1 MNIAWIL
8 LFLVSA
14 GSLFHTYF
22 FYPLLLGVLSRKKS
36 SSRPLFQAEDQWP
49 RISILLSVFN
59 EEGVI
64 EQKLD
69 TLFQTDYPADRL
81 EIFIG
86 SDASFDRTNE
96 LVQSLVAGRKNV
108 HFEAF
113 PDRRGKPSVLND
125 LVALALES
133 TPASTDHLFL
143 ITDANVFLEPDTV
156 RMLARHFK
164 DPEIGL
170 VDAHMV
176 NTGQAATGIS
186 RSETQYIQLES
197 RIKYWEGQLWGT
209 MIGPFGGCY
218 LLRSDL
224 FDPIPPNF
232 LVDDFYIA
240 MRAFEKGAKAINDLE
255 ARCYEAVSHEIK
267 EEFRRKSR
275 IAAGNFQ
282 NLMTFRH
289 LWFPPRTALGFSFF
303 SHKILRW
310 LGPFF
315 LFFMFLSSFVL
326 ALQGNNLFL
335 GLFLFQLVL
344 WGLIPML
351 DYLLLRFGIHNFLLR
366 SIRYFFA
373 MNLALLAG
381 FFRFFR
387 GVHSGAW
394 DPPKRL

>member
-1 MNIAWIL
+1 
-8 LFLVSA
+8 
-14 GSLFHTYF
+14 
-22 FYPLLLGVLSRKKS
+22 
-36 SSRPLFQAEDQWP
+36 
-49 RISILLSVFN
+49 
-59 EEGVI
+59 
-64 EQKLD
+64 
-69 TLFQTDYPADRL
+69 
-81 EIFIG
+81 
-86 SDASFDRTNE
+86 
-96 LVQSLVAGRKNV
+96 
-108 HFEAF
+108 
-113 PDRRGKPSVLND
+113 
-125 LVALALES
+125 
-133 TPASTDHLFL
+133 
-143 ITDANVFLEPDTV
+143 
-156 RMLARHFK
+156 
-164 DPEIGL
+164 
-170 VDAHMV
+170 
-176 NTGQAATGIS
+176 
-186 RSETQYIQLES
+186 
-197 RIKYWEGQLWGT
+197 

-240 MRAFEKGAKAINDLE
+240 MRAFEKNARAINDLD

-282 NLMTFRH
+282 NLVTFRH
-289 LWFPPRTALGFSFF
+289 LWFPPLTALGFSFF

-315 LFFMFLSSFVL
+315 LFFMFLSSFAL

-335 GLFLFQLVL
+335 GLFLFQLAL
-344 WGLIPML
+344 WGLIPLL
-351 DYLLLRFGIHNFLLR
+351 DSLLLRVGIHSFSLR

-387 GVHSGAW
+387 GVRSGAW